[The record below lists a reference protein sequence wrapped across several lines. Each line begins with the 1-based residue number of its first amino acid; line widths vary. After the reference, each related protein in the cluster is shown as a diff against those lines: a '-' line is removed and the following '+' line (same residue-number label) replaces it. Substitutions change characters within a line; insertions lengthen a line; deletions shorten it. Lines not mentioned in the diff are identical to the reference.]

1 MGQGGEGNSM
11 GDSYAEAMSS
21 PDVTPI
27 LEELAAGRIDA
38 AEASRRIAAA
48 KAMRP
53 AEQDPASM
61 EVADADTEVAETDA
75 GNTEAAAEE
84 VVDAEIV
91 DEQEASAPDQAEA
104 STGPE
109 PTGSDSS
116 GAESTGRDRYARNRF
131 ARETF
136 DVDPPSAPTS
146 TANGHDGADAGA
158 GQPASGTAE
167 EPEPTEGQ
175 QQPEP
180 ARVDESEPGQDQSR
194 PGPEP
199 RRAADPGPEQRG
211 GSARW
216 VRPERLRDWS
226 AFARETLTR
235 DLFGRE
241 ERGPTA
247 SAEQP
252 RRSMEQPRQKI
263 VVRSVGHRVRVVGD
277 PRVQT
282 VSVEGEHVL
291 RRSPE
296 AIEVI
301 TEEANRPFEGLS
313 VLRLPRSLDDIREL
327 GFGKE
332 LVVRVNPAMLVD
344 VEVTAGSLRTEKV
357 ARLGHVRVTAGGARL
372 VDVEQVDDA
381 LFQTG
386 TATVIGT
393 ITQGRSR
400 LRCES
405 GNLTVRL
412 GADSNVTVR
421 AESNVGRVTWAG
433 EHTGSGDEV
442 IMGNGAAC
450 LDVGAVV
457 GRAVVH
463 IGSGTETDVEPDEP
477 HGPQHEGPGEQNM
490 GEQGPRP

>member
-1 MGQGGEGNSM
+1 MCQGGEGNRVD
-11 GDSYAEAMSS
+11 GSYAEGMSS
-21 PDVTPI
+21 PDVTSI

-53 AEQDPASM
+53 IEQEPASM
-61 EVADADTEVAETDA
+61 D
-75 GNTEAAAEE
+75 
-84 VVDAEIV
+84 VVDA
-91 DEQEASAPDQAEA
+91 DSSHAD
-104 STGPE
+104 STGQ
-109 PTGSDSS
+109 T
-116 GAESTGRDRYARNRF
+116 RYARNRF

-136 DVDPPSAPTS
+136 DMDPPSSSASIPTGGG
-146 TANGHDGADAGA
+146 AADAGA
-158 GQPASGTAE
+158 GKPTSGPAE
-167 EPEPTEGQ
+167 ETESAAGQ
-175 QQPEP
+175 EQPEP
-180 ARVDESEPGQDQSR
+180 ARVDESEPNQGQPR

-199 RRAADPGPEQRG
+199 RRAPDTGPEPRRTADTGPEPRRAADTGPEQRG

-216 VRPERLRDWS
+216 VSPERLRDWS

-241 ERGPTA
+241 ERGHPG
-247 SAEQP
+247 SAEQS
-252 RRSMEQPRQKI
+252 RRPAEQPRQKV
-263 VVRSVGHRVRVVGD
+263 VVRSVGRRVRIVGD

-291 RRSPE
+291 RRSSE

-313 VLRLPRSLDDIREL
+313 VLRLPRSLEDIRDL

-332 LVVRVNPAMLVD
+332 LVVRVNPAMCVD
-344 VEVTAGSLRTEKV
+344 AEVTAGSLRTERV

-386 TATVIGT
+386 AATVIGT

-400 LRCES
+400 IRCES

-412 GADSNVTVR
+412 GSDSNVTVR
-421 AESNVGRVTWAG
+421 AESNVGRVIWDG
-433 EHTGSGDEV
+433 EHTGSSDEV
-442 IMGNGAAC
+442 TVGNGAAR

-463 IGSGTETDVEPDEP
+463 IGSSTEPDVTP
-477 HGPQHEGPGEQNM
+477 EGPHEPRHEDQGRQSPGED
-490 GEQGPRP
+490 PHP